1 MCKNGEIG
9 GEVLISTGF
18 KKMSYLGV
26 FLLCGA
32 VLAAGCSKQTSQ
44 MPQQAVEVKA
54 MQVIQQDT
62 PVTYEYVGQ
71 VQAKNEVKLQAKV
84 SGNIVA
90 KMVNGGAMVKKG
102 QPLFQL
108 DRRQYES
115 ALLSAKA
122 QLAQSE
128 ATLANSRL
136 DTSRYKRLAAQD
148 AIAQQTVDTQMSV
161 EQQNTALVEANQAQV
176 QLAQENL
183 DDTVIVS
190 PIDGRMDVNDLSVGS
205 YVTAGSTVMATIS
218 SIDPVFVQFSMNENE
233 YLQLAGNNGGLPNSW
248 GNNLKLILSN
258 GTEYPVTGQVEQVDR
273 GINQNTGTITLK
285 ASFGNGQQL
294 LVPGMFARVI
304 ATGEVQ
310 KGALL
315 VPQRAVQE
323 LLGKNFV
330 TVVGEGDKAESRAV
344 KMGPKV
350 GNLWIVEEGLKPGER
365 VVIEGTNKV
374 QTGAL
379 LQVTLI
385 GLDEL
390 NSSDKQ

>member
-1 MCKNGEIG
+1 M
-9 GEVLISTGF
+9 ISARS
-18 KKMSYLGV
+18 KKMSYVGV
-26 FLLCGA
+26 LLLCGTI
-32 VLAAGCSKQTSQ
+32 LAAGCSKQTAQ

-54 MQVIQQDT
+54 IQVAQQDT

-71 VQAKNEVKLQAKV
+71 VQAKNEVKLQSKV

-102 QPLFQL
+102 QPLFQI

-115 ALLSAKA
+115 TLLSAKA

-136 DTSRYKRLAAQD
+136 DVSRYKRLAAQD
-148 AIAQQTVDTQMSV
+148 AIAQQTVDTQISV
-161 EQQNTALVEANQAQV
+161 EQQNMAAVEANQAQV

-183 DDTVIVS
+183 ADTLIVS

-233 YLQLAGNNGGLPNSW
+233 YLQFANNNGGLPSSW
-248 GNNLKLILSN
+248 GSNLKLILSN
-258 GTEYPVTGQVEQVDR
+258 GSEYPVTGQVEQVDR

-285 ASFGNGQQL
+285 ASFANAQQL
-294 LVPGMFARVI
+294 LVPGMFARVV
-304 ATGEVQ
+304 AAGEVH

-344 KMGPKV
+344 KMGAKV
-350 GNLWIVEEGLKPGER
+350 GNLWIVEEGLQPGDR
-365 VVIEGTNKV
+365 VVVEGTNKV
-374 QTGAL
+374 QPGAAL
-379 LQVTLI
+379 AVTMV
-385 GLDEL
+385 GLDQFI
-390 NSSDKQ
+390 NPAKQ

>member
-1 MCKNGEIG
+1 M
-9 GEVLISTGF
+9 ISTGF

-32 VLAAGCSKQTSQ
+32 VLAAGCSKQTAQ
-44 MPQQAVEVKA
+44 IPQQAVEVQA
-54 MQVIQQDT
+54 IQVAQQDT

-71 VQAKNEVKLQAKV
+71 VQAKNEVKLQSKV

-102 QPLFQL
+102 QPLFQI

-115 ALLSAKA
+115 SLLSAKA

-136 DTSRYKRLAAQD
+136 DVSRYKRLAAQD
-148 AIAQQTVDTQMSV
+148 AIAQQTLDTQVSV
-161 EQQNTALVEANQAQV
+161 EQQNMAAVEANQAQV

-183 DDTVIVS
+183 ADTLIVS

-233 YLQLAGNNGGLPNSW
+233 YLQLANNNGGLPNSW
-248 GNNLKLILSN
+248 GNSLKLVLSN
-258 GTEYPVTGQVEQVDR
+258 GTEYSATGQVEQVDR
-273 GINQNTGTITLK
+273 GINQNTGTITIK
-285 ASFGNGQQL
+285 ASFANAQQL

-304 ATGEVQ
+304 AAGEVH

-323 LLGKNFV
+323 LLGKNFI

-344 KMGPKV
+344 TMGAKV
-350 GNLWIVEEGLKPGER
+350 GNLWIVEAGLQPGDR
-365 VVIEGTNKV
+365 VVVEGTNKV
-374 QTGAL
+374 QPGAAL
-379 LQVTLI
+379 AVTMV
-385 GLDEL
+385 GLDQFM
-390 NSSDKQ
+390 NPAKQ